1 MICQRFSTF
10 KPLTHFP
17 FRVKSNVMNIIA
29 VEKKFFFIRQI
40 LIGIISV
47 ALVVC
52 SVYYEPFMMQSAQS
66 CTPDSSIF
74 TLSFVEDVEAEPE
87 TVSTKADELASVS
100 ARTSAARFP
109 QNKLFSTFL
118 RALIALCGLFLFLFV
133 PAYSDP
139 DNEIGIHIH
148 FQNIISYIQSQIGL

>member
-1 MICQRFSTF
+1 M
-10 KPLTHFP
+10 
-17 FRVKSNVMNIIA
+17 
-29 VEKKFFFIRQI
+29 
-40 LIGIISV
+40 IGIISV

-87 TVSTKADELASVS
+87 TVSTKTEELASVS

-139 DNEIGIHIH
+139 DNENGIHIH

>member
-1 MICQRFSTF
+1 
-10 KPLTHFP
+10 
-17 FRVKSNVMNIIA
+17 MNIA
-29 VEKKFFFIRQI
+29 VEKKDFFIRRI

-47 ALVVC
+47 ALIVC

-87 TVSTKADELASVS
+87 TVNTKTDELASVS
-100 ARTSAARFP
+100 ARASAARFP

-118 RALIALCGLFLFLFV
+118 RALIALCGLFLLLFF
-133 PAYSDP
+133 PAYNDP
-139 DNEIGIHIH
+139 DNENGIHIH